1 MTPSMTPSACPLPRW
16 PQVLAILNQRGWRVH
31 HLARMLDTRPSQ
43 LFAYLHGRQE
53 MPRHQL
59 RRAERLLGITPGS
72 LG

>member
-1 MTPSMTPSACPLPRW
+1 
-16 PQVLAILNQRGWRVH
+16 
-31 HLARMLDTRPSQ
+31 MLDTRPSQ